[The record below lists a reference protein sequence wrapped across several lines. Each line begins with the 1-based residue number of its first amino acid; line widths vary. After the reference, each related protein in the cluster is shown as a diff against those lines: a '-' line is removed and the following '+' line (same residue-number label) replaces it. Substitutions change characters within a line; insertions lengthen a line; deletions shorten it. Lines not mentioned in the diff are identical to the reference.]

1 MTDGYEKIRQKIA
14 DYKKTYGTDPPQEIR
29 DKWVKEIKQAHNVN
43 TAKANLEHMLNV
55 GKQIVGG
62 GLMLGST
69 IMPTSYSPGITGAA
83 GGAIYGAGDAIAN
96 NKPFLKTVGT
106 DAAISGA
113 LGVGLGKLAPS
124 LAKGSKSVAGKVAN
138 TVGKAMQKTPPPVQ
152 QTVQTVKQ
160 TTQPVIQKVNQTLN
174 KPLEVPTFMKQP
186 TTPTLTPA
194 EVTQKAIQQE
204 PNYSTGTVEQFLQGE
219 AEKKKLEYNLLKKMG
234 YNEAPD
240 IFQRVEG
247 YEWLK
252 NLPQKTRERLIHND
266 ELFERSGGLDGYP
279 LRLEKIGQARYDLG
293 LNTSDTTWKPE
304 SITSVLSPEQQVLA
318 NAILEKGGVYPKTV
332 MQELRT
338 HVSPAD
344 NIKEFAT
351 GKINRDRLR
360 VGKQGAGYFADSTTD
375 LSGLDYVKNKYYV
388 QQPKQEFF
396 VDQDLPWE
404 QQSEIVRTL
413 ADKLNVPKDRTFGEW
428 YQKLPREQ
436 QILVNEYLNSQGI
449 AGHTGIHP
457 DWSHA
462 KSGGEFREYV
472 PFEGRTQILGN
483 EKLQG
488 KGNQ

>member
-1 MTDGYEKIRQKIA
+1 MADGYEKIRQKIA
-14 DYKKTYGTDPPQEIR
+14 DYKKVYGTDPPQEIR
-29 DKWVKEIKQAHNVN
+29 DKWVREIKQAHNVN

-96 NKPFLKTVGT
+96 NKPFAKTVGT
-106 DAAISGA
+106 DAAIGGA

-124 LAKGSKSVAGKVAN
+124 LAKGGKSVAGKVAN
-138 TVGKAMQKTPPPVQ
+138 TVEKVIQKTPPPVQ

-160 TTQPVIQKVNQTLN
+160 TMQPVIQKVNQTLN
-174 KPLEVPTFMKQP
+174 KPLEVPTFTKKP
-186 TTPTLTPA
+186 TTSTLTPA

-204 PNYSTGTVEQFLQGE
+204 PNYNTGTVEQFLQGE
-219 AEKKKLEYNLLKKMG
+219 AEKKQLEQDLLKKMG
-234 YNEAPD
+234 YYPIKSTEYINEGHHWQSKLPAELQD
-240 IFQRVEG
+240 KIYWNNVL
-247 YEWLK
+247 YETSNGAK
-252 NLPQKTRERLIHND
+252 GHFTD
-266 ELFERSGGLDGYP
+266 Y
-279 LRLEKIGQARYDLG
+279 EKIGKALEERG
-293 LNTSDTTWKPE
+293 LAETLPE
-304 SITSVLSPEQQVLA
+304 PRDMTYFLNPEQQVLA

-338 HVSPAD
+338 HVSPAE
-344 NIKEFAT
+344 NIDEFTT
-351 GKINRDRLR
+351 GKIKRDRLD

-413 ADKLNVPKDRTFGEW
+413 ADKLNVPKNITFGEW
-428 YQKLPREQ
+428 YQTLPREQ
-436 QILVNEYLNSQGI
+436 QFLVNEYLNSQGV
-449 AGHTGIHP
+449 AGHTGTHP
-457 DWSHA
+457 SWYA
-462 KSGGEFREYV
+462 SGHNEPFKEFV